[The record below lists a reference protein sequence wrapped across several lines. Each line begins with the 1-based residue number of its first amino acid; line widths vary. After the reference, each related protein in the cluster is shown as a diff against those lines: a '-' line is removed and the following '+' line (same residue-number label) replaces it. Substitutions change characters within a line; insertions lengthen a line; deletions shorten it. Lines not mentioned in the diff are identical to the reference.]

1 MRIINDVKLDF
12 DDVLIQPK
20 RSTIASRR
28 EVDLH
33 RTFNFKH
40 SKASW
45 SGLPIVSSN
54 MNTVTTFPVWCEI
67 QKKFALAA
75 LPKNVVQD
83 YLDCVKLGQFV
94 DYPYDYTTIGTL
106 GINTFLEDAA
116 RLLATLP
123 ELRFLC
129 IDVAN
134 GYMERLADDVHTL
147 HSKYPRVVVM
157 AGNVVTPE
165 MTEALILAGADIV
178 KVGIGSG
185 SACTTRIITG
195 VGYPQL
201 SAIIECAD
209 AAHGLGGHIMSDG
222 GCVTPG
228 DVAKAFGAGAD
239 FVMLGGMLAGHDEN
253 GTKFYGM
260 SSATANEI
268 HAGGLRDYRAAE
280 GKELELEPRGPIA
293 KTLQEIEGGLR
304 SACSYVGARKLK
316 DLPKCTTFIRVNR
329 ILNTSLD

>member
-1 MRIINDVKLDF
+1 MRIITDVKLDF

-28 EVDLH
+28 EVNLL
-33 RTFNFKH
+33 REFKFKN
-40 SKASW
+40 SDFCW
-45 SGLPIVSSN
+45 VGMPLVSSN
-54 MNTVTTFPVWCEI
+54 MTTVTTPTVAMI
-67 QKKFALAA
+67 MSDYDRKMLAC
-75 LPKNVVQD
+75 LPKGTEPSNSSTIRTVGLRDDD
-83 YLDCVKLGQFV
+83 YKSLNLISWEK
-94 DYPYDYTTIGTL
+94 
-106 GINTFLEDAA
+106 
-116 RLLATLP
+116 
-123 ELRFLC
+123 FLC
-129 IDVAN
+129 VDVAN
-134 GYMERLADDVHTL
+134 GYMEKLVDVIEYLHKAFPHVTL
-147 HSKYPRVVVM
+147 I

-201 SAIIECAD
+201 SAIIECGD
-209 AAHGLGGHIMSDG
+209 AAHGLGGHIISDG

-260 SSATANEI
+260 SSETANEI

-280 GKELELEPRGPIA
+280 GKELELEPRGPIE

-316 DLPKCTTFIRVNR
+316 DLPKCTTFVRVNR